1 MAATTKQPQQTA
13 DSSQNSADIGEYD
26 ENDESESKLE
36 ATHWKL
42 LDCKKMKVDEL
53 RTELMARDLDTRGL
67 KGRLIVR
74 LQEALDL
81 EQVNLVVIDVAIL
94 KIFKKAN

>member
-1 MAATTKQPQQTA
+1 MAATTKQPQNA
-13 DSSQNSADIGEYD
+13 NSSQNSADIEEYD

-81 EQVNLVVIDVAIL
+81 EQVNLDMAIL
-94 KIFKKAN
+94 NKAN